1 MCFFPNENQLVV
13 HMRYHLFL
21 HYGWFLQNLGKD
33 FIWSFTPLFVSSLSV
48 TKSLSLLFHL
58 GHMSMSFH
66 TLFIWWLLNTSHFP
80 LLNSHTHKKKSCLIL
95 LVFAFPYLTVLDL
108 LVQGYPTLSTNIMAR
123 MWNEVPG
130 LQNATTLGAAKS
142 LAKKWA
148 KDIPR

>member
-1 MCFFPNENQLVV
+1 
-13 HMRYHLFL
+13 MRYHLFL

-80 LLNSHTHKKKSCLIL
+80 FLNSHTHKKKSCLIL
-95 LVFAFPYLTVLDL
+95 LVFAFPYLTVLHFMQQTDWYRNSDKETQFEL
-108 LVQGYPTLSTNIMAR
+108 WRFKVEQKNFHSKFYFFVIQSK
-123 MWNEVPG
+123 
-130 LQNATTLGAAKS
+130 Q
-142 LAKKWA
+142 
-148 KDIPR
+148 D